1 MAACVRRLF
10 FLPVPTHLEPGIDEV
25 RIEYSPAFAN
35 VREKPCNRPFSALK
49 YVGSCTLFSNVLSI
63 HSIIHTL
70 PLVFS
75 ASPNYNI
82 KRISKADVQTE
93 RSDIAMANVLIVE
106 DEKNMQEIIADYMR
120 RGGHTCFT
128 ADDGVDAL
136 MILKNNPMDLMILD
150 IMMPHLDGFSVC
162 KMAREMSN
170 LPIIMLTAK
179 SSEDEKLKGYDLGT
193 DDYMTKPFSP
203 KVLLAKANALLRRSS
218 VAPADGINAGKIS
231 IIPASRKVF
240 VDGQETALTHKE
252 YELLYFLMANPG
264 QIFSREQLLNRI
276 WGYDFEGTTR
286 TVDTHIK
293 TLRQKLGDES
303 RHIVTLI
310 RSGYKFEVTP

>member
-1 MAACVRRLF
+1 
-10 FLPVPTHLEPGIDEV
+10 
-25 RIEYSPAFAN
+25 
-35 VREKPCNRPFSALK
+35 
-49 YVGSCTLFSNVLSI
+49 
-63 HSIIHTL
+63 
-70 PLVFS
+70 
-75 ASPNYNI
+75 
-82 KRISKADVQTE
+82 
-93 RSDIAMANVLIVE
+93 MANILIVE
-106 DEKNMQEIIADYMR
+106 DEKNMQAIIAEYMR
-120 RGGHTCFT
+120 RGGHTCFV

-136 MILKNNPMDLMILD
+136 MLLKNNPMDLMILD

-179 SSEDEKLKGYDLGT
+179 SSEDDKLKGYDLGA

-203 KVLLAKANALLRRSS
+203 KVLLAKVNALLRRSS
-218 VAPADGINAGKIS
+218 AAPADTISAGKIS
-231 IIPASRKVF
+231 ITPAAHKVF
-240 VDGQETALTHKE
+240 LDGQEITLTHKE
-252 YELLYFLMANPG
+252 YELLYFFVLNPG

-303 RHIVTLI
+303 KYIVTLI
-310 RSGYKFEVTP
+310 RSGYKFEVTV